1 MMTITLLLLTDDG
14 NDDEGNNSDSDVGTG
29 DSCRTL
35 SVKMNKLTLLLA
47 TIWDP
52 HWLNKTMT
60 RTTLMLLAVD
70 DRNADDDDNDFGE
83 PSISSSDS

>member
-70 DRNADDDDNDFGE
+70 DRV
-83 PSISSSDS
+83 I